1 MFLLSKCIY
10 LTLKDG
16 FKKCEE
22 YCMNTVLVLSV
33 LQQKG
38 ENELGVMVEAFP
50 NSRDAPV
57 LLSLYPKQS
66 IL

>member
-1 MFLLSKCIY
+1 MS
-10 LTLKDG
+10 
-16 FKKCEE
+16 
-22 YCMNTVLVLSV
+22 TVLVLSV

-57 LLSLYPKQS
+57 LLSLNPKQS